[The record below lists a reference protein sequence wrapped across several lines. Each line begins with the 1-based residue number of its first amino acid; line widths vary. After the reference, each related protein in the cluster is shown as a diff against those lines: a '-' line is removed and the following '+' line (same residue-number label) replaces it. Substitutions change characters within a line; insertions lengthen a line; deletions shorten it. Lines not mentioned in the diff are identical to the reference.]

1 MDPSGSGH
9 LLFSCLTVPISNLIN
24 MPTPGVIISCVIGFL
39 LVFCSGLMS
48 GSEIAFFSITHAER
62 DELRE
67 SEEVIDKR
75 LIKLLDKPRYLLS
88 TILIGNNVVNIG
100 VIVISYFIITSLFNF
115 QDIAVGS
122 FIIPKSVFDFLVN
135 VLIVTFFLVLFG
147 EAIPKVYA
155 SHNKM
160 KIAKAM
166 SSFFVILNR
175 FFYPLNYVLV
185 SSTSVIERRIKRHN
199 SEMDIEEI
207 NKAIEITVE
216 NQESGNEVKMLKG
229 IVHFGN
235 LTVKQIM
242 RQRMEVAAA
251 DITWDY
257 EELLNYVRDQGYS
270 RIPVYSENI
279 DQIQGVLYIKDLLE
293 HINQSKTFGWQK
305 LIRPPLHAPETK
317 KIDDMLREFQETRT
331 HLAIVVDEFGGTS
344 GIVTLEDIVEEV
356 IGDIKDEFDESNDTN
371 IRKLNDGTYILEG
384 ATPLNDFTKALN
396 LLPDHFDEVREDSE
410 TVAGLLLELRGRIP
424 KAGDEVNYEQFNFR
438 VLSIKNNRIEKV
450 KLEIAD
456 EG

>member
-1 MDPSGSGH
+1 
-9 LLFSCLTVPISNLIN
+9 
-24 MPTPGVIISCVIGFL
+24 MPTTGVIVSCVVGFL
-39 LVFCSGLMS
+39 LVVCSGLMS
-48 GSEIAFFSITHAER
+48 GSEIAFFSITNVER

-67 SEEVIDKR
+67 SEDILDQRV
-75 LIKLLDKPRYLLS
+75 IKLLDKPRYLLS
-88 TILIGNNVVNIG
+88 TILIGNNIVNIA

-115 QDIAVGS
+115 QDIVIGP
-122 FIIPKSVFDFLVN
+122 FLVPKSVFDFLIN

-147 EAIPKVYA
+147 EAVPKVYA
-155 SHNKM
+155 SHNKF

-166 SSFFVILNR
+166 AGFFTILNR
-175 FFYPLNYVLV
+175 IFYPINYLIVG
-185 SSTSVIERRIKRHN
+185 STSVIERRIKRHN
-199 SEMDIEEI
+199 AEMDIEEI

-216 NQESGNEVKMLKG
+216 NKDDSGNDAKMLKG

-257 EELLNYVRDQGYS
+257 EELLNYVREVGYS
-270 RIPVYSENI
+270 RIPVYHENI
-279 DQIQGVLYIKDLLE
+279 DQIQGVLYVKDLLE

-356 IGDIKDEFDESNDTN
+356 IGDIKDEFDESTDTG
-371 IRKLNDGTYILEG
+371 IRKLNEDTYIIEG
-384 ATPLNDFTKALN
+384 TTPLNDFTKALN
-396 LLPDHFDEVREDSE
+396 LMSDHFDDVREDAE

-424 KAGDEVNYEQFNFR
+424 KAGDEINYEQFSFR
-438 VLSIKNNRIEKV
+438 VLGIKNNRIEKV
-450 KLEIAD
+450 KLEIKGL
-456 EG
+456 EQ